1 MIKIF
6 LDSSNCK
13 VVGWQK
19 GNKMYKCFRN
29 DDGEMIIYN
38 LIVTDLTRL
47 SFKSP
52 IISDNLADI
61 NKWLK
66 KEKFEIVEY

>member
-29 DDGEMIIYN
+29 GDGGIVIYN

-61 NKWLK
+61 NEWLRK
-66 KEKFEIVEY
+66 TKVEIVEI